1 MRLAATSAF
10 GALID
15 AWWFSWVENNRQ
27 AFLRSFCPLTYSLAS
42 PPHPAHLCPVIY
54 LDHNATTPVLPEV
67 QGDVMLPYLTDEWA
81 NHETGVL

>member
-1 MRLAATSAF
+1 M
-10 GALID
+10 
-15 AWWFSWVENNRQ
+15 
-27 AFLRSFCPLTYSLAS
+27 TYSLAS